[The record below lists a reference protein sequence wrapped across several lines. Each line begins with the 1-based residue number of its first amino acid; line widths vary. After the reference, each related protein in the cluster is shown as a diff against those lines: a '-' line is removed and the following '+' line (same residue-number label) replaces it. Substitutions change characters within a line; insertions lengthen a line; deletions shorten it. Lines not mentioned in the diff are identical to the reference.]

1 MKTPVV
7 GGKVSFYNETT
18 RGAIKP
24 SPVIGMIGLIEK
36 ESLIMQCGLKPE
48 NSIFIIGS
56 TLDEMGGSEYYEYYH
71 NVVGGNVPTLCLRR
85 DKLNGQVVLKLIRK
99 NLVDCV
105 HDCSKG
111 GLAVALAEMAIQ
123 GQTGIVINLDS
134 ILNSCSRIDN
144 LLFSESHSR
153 YIIGTSK
160 PTDVEKYLA
169 NIKGIDFTQIGYV
182 TGDDNRVRFIIK
194 KDKEIVK
201 LSIKNLT
208 ESYRELERIMHRG
221 STYTWK

>member
-1 MKTPVV
+1 MKWV
-7 GGKVSFYNETT
+7 
-18 RGAIKP
+18 R
-24 SPVIGMIGLIEK
+24 
-36 ESLIMQCGLKPE
+36 
-48 NSIFIIGS
+48 
-56 TLDEMGGSEYYEYYH
+56 SEYYEYYH
-71 NVVGGNVPTLCLRR
+71 NIVGGNVPTLCLRR

-182 TGDDNRVRFIIK
+182 TGMMITVLDYIRK

-208 ESYRELERIMHRG
+208 ESYCELERIMNNTQQRDGKQQHIHMEIRMFFSDFIDFTVTLG
-221 STYTWK
+221 L